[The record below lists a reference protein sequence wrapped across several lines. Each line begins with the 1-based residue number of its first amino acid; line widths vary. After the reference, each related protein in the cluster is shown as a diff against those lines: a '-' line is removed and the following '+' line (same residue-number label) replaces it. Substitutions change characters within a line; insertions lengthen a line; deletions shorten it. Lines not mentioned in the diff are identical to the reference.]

1 MCHPRKLAVAVVVS
15 WAEAAVPH
23 YSADDPE
30 AVIQSVSRA
39 SKLLPFVHLAMGS
52 MVS

>member
-23 YSADDPE
+23 YSADDPKS
-30 AVIQSVSRA
+30 AVHRQIWCSQ
-39 SKLLPFVHLAMGS
+39 LLPFVHPDG
-52 MVS
+52 